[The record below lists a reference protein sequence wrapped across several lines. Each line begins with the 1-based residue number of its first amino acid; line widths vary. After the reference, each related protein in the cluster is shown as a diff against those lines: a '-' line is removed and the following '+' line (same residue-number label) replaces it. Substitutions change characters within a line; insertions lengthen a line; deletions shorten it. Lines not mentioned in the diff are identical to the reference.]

1 MSKTFVEFH
10 HRFGGEVSVIQEL
23 EDQIYKLPGWARPFY
38 KIFLSYF
45 IPWYR
50 SIKVKQTMASVDNQ
64 IDKIDQS
71 WRTEEDRIK
80 EEEYQKKAEAIK
92 VTLGEAASNVQVIKV
107 QTPSGEGVH
116 GILIEYKP
124 TGGTGPASLL
134 GGDMEIKSPYRE

>member
-1 MSKTFVEFH
+1 MSKTFIEFH

-23 EDQIYKLPGWARPFY
+23 EDQVYKLPGWARPFY

-50 SIKVKQTMASVDNQ
+50 AIKVKQAMASVDRQASEIN
-64 IDKIDQS
+64 QS
-71 WRTEEDRIK
+71 WIKQEDKIK

-92 VTLGEAASNVQVIKV
+92 VTLGEAASKVEVVKV
-107 QTPSGEGVH
+107 QTPSGEGIH

-124 TGGTGPASLL
+124 TGTGPASLL
-134 GGDMEIKSPYRE
+134 GGDMEIKSPYQE